1 MTKSV
6 VCILIAI
13 LVYMGMMVVIGAVYS
28 KKNSS
33 VGDFYLGGRRLG
45 PVVSAMSAEASD
57 MSSYLLT
64 GSAGAGVSERLCRGR
79 LDCHW
84 SGDRHLSELA
94 AGGETTPRVFSALPE
109 LHYHS

>member
-45 PVVSAMSAEASD
+45 PVVFARMCLFSD
-57 MSSYLLT
+57 ITMQKHT
-64 GSAGAGVSERLCRGR
+64 
-79 LDCHW
+79 
-84 SGDRHLSELA
+84 HL
-94 AGGETTPRVFSALPE
+94 F
-109 LHYHS
+109 

>member
-33 VGDFYLGGRRLG
+33 VGDFYLGRPAARTGGFCHECRGFGHEQL
-45 PVVSAMSAEASD
+45 SAH
-57 MSSYLLT
+57 

-79 LDCHW
+79 LDCLVW
-84 SGDRHLSELA
+84 R
-94 AGGETTPRVFSALPE
+94 SAPI
-109 LHYHS
+109 

>member
-33 VGDFYLGGRRLG
+33 VGDFI
-45 PVVSAMSAEASD
+45 
-57 MSSYLLT
+57 
-64 GSAGAGVSERLCRGR
+64 
-79 LDCHW
+79 W
-84 SGDRHLSELA
+84 A
-94 AGGETTPRVFSALPE
+94 AGGSDRWFLP
-109 LHYHS
+109 